1 MRNIETC
8 QRVLYEACVSFH
20 ASRLCDTCCQRGV
33 LRLGGPQVA
42 TVDPDGPKPG
52 ILNLELYLQVAT
64 VDPDGWKYVFVDHQ
78 DFLKELETATGG
90 EL

>member
-1 MRNIETC
+1 MEGSVCTFTQCNKLAKKLLTC
-8 QRVLYEACVSFH
+8 LKCAGRCDVWNPAGGCSFH
-20 ASRLCDTCCQRGV
+20 FL
-33 LRLGGPQVA
+33 A
-42 TVDPDGPKPG
+42 TGDA
-52 ILNLELYLQVAT
+52 QVAT